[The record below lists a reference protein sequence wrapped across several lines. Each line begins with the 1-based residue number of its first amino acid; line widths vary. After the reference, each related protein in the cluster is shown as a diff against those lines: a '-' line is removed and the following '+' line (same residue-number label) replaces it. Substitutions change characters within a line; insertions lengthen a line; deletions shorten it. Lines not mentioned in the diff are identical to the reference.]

1 VHHDVEA
8 QVWLFLELDQFLI
21 EVADVVKRQ
30 PRNRVLNPKPLWVSL
45 ETFAKSFQWTPRKF
59 HYPHGTV

>member
-1 VHHDVEA
+1 LISDQILIQASVIVHHDVEA

-30 PRNRVLNPKPLWVSL
+30 PRNRVLNPKPL
-45 ETFAKSFQWTPRKF
+45 
-59 HYPHGTV
+59 